1 MLPLFGIF
9 ELSQVWSFVY
19 DTLGKPRE
27 LNYLWYFEVYSYD
40 ISCLPTENGI
50 TPLLPVSLSD
60 YRPSY
65 VYPVRY
71 GLY

>member
-50 TPLLPVSLSD
+50 TPEPSL
-60 YRPSY
+60 
-65 VYPVRY
+65 
-71 GLY
+71 GLSTEQRIIYAVCDGL